1 VDAPML
7 QHEKV
12 NVLLVDDQPA
22 KLLAF
27 ETVLQDLGEN
37 LIKASSA
44 REALEVLLK
53 TDVAI
58 LLIDVCMPELDGFQL
73 AAMIREHP
81 RFQQTAIIFISA
93 IHLTDVDRMRGYE
106 MGAVDYVP
114 VPVIPE
120 VLRAKVKVFAEL
132 YRKTRQLEQL
142 NADLERR
149 VAERTAELEASNAR
163 LRESERRRS
172 LALAAGRMGSWD
184 WDVITGECE
193 WDAGQYRIFGVD
205 PGQVQLSL
213 DNVRPLIHPDD
224 LVRIEKIVR
233 KGTAEGNTF
242 QTEVRIVRPD
252 GQTRWC
258 ICAAAMTTD
267 RQGKVTRA
275 SGVTIDITELKEAEE
290 RRTLLVREVDHRA
303 RNALAIVQSIVR
315 MTRSK
320 SIESYVSTVEGRIA
334 ALSTAHALLAESRWE
349 GASLNR
355 LVDEELAP
363 YRSGEYERIMV
374 GGPAVFLKPETAQ
387 IIALVLHELA
397 TNAVKYGALSEAAGK
412 VELSWQCE
420 QNKLNLQWQET
431 GGPPVTPPTT
441 KGYGTKVITASIQ
454 QQLGG
459 TATFD
464 WQPQGLSFAMSIS
477 VGDAVV
483 MANMAAARKRWAVA
497 NNRVNGSGTAARNGR
512 VLLVE
517 DEALVGMMMTDF
529 LRDIGFHVIG
539 PFGRVSEAIDA
550 LAQEQPQAAILDIN
564 LRGELIYDLADE
576 LTGRGIPIVFVTGYG
591 ADAVDRRF
599 ADFPVLQKPVDSA
612 ALRRVLV
619 APKAN

>member
-1 VDAPML
+1 
-7 QHEKV
+7 
-12 NVLLVDDQPA
+12 
-22 KLLAF
+22 
-27 ETVLQDLGEN
+27 
-37 LIKASSA
+37 
-44 REALEVLLK
+44 
-53 TDVAI
+53 
-58 LLIDVCMPELDGFQL
+58 MPELDGFQL

-81 RFQQTAIIFISA
+81 RFQETAIIFISA
-93 IHLTDVDRMRGYE
+93 IHLTDVDRLKGYE

-132 YRKTRQLEQL
+132 FRKTRQLEHL

-149 VAERTAELEASNAR
+149 VAERTSELEASNAR

-172 LALAAGRMGSWD
+172 LALAAGKMGSWD
-184 WDVITGECE
+184 WDVVTGECQ

-205 PGQVQLSL
+205 PGQIQLSL
-213 DNVRPLIHPDD
+213 DGVRPLIHPDD
-224 LVRIEKIVR
+224 LDRILKIVR
-233 KGTAEGNTF
+233 KGATESNTF

-258 ICAAAMTTD
+258 ICAAAMTVD
-267 RQGKVTRA
+267 GQGRVTRV

-315 MTRSK
+315 MTKSK
-320 SIESYVSTVEGRIA
+320 SIESYVPTVEGRIA

-349 GASLNR
+349 GASLHR
-355 LVDEELAP
+355 LADEELAP
-363 YRSGEYERIMV
+363 YRSSDAERITIT
-374 GGPAVFLKPETAQ
+374 GPAVFLKPETAQ
-387 IIALVLHELA
+387 TIALVLHELA
-397 TNAVKYGALSEAAGK
+397 TNAVKYGALSDPAGM
-412 VELSWQCE
+412 VTLNWQCE
-420 QNKLNLQWQET
+420 HNSLKLQWIET
-431 GGPPVTPPTT
+431 GGPAVSPPTT
-441 KGYGTKVITASIQ
+441 KGYGTKVITASIK

-459 TATFD
+459 TIGFD
-464 WQPQGLSFAMSIS
+464 WQPGGLAFAMSIS
-477 VGDAVV
+477 VGDESSASK
-483 MANMAAARKRWAVA
+483 AQARKRRSSTESRRGNGAAVK
-497 NNRVNGSGTAARNGR
+497 SGRI
-512 VLLVE
+512 LLVE

-529 LRDIGFHVIG
+529 LRDIGFHVVG

-550 LAQEQPQAAILDIN
+550 IGKEQLQAAVLDIN

-576 LTGRGIPIVFVTGYG
+576 LTGRGVPIVFVTGYG

-612 ALRRVLV
+612 ALRRALV
-619 APKAN
+619 IPKVN